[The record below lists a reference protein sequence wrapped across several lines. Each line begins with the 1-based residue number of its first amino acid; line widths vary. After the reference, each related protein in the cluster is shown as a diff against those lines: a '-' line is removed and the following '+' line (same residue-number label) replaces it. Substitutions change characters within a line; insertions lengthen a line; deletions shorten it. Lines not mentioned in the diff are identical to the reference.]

1 MAVNIYL
8 SIPGLTDEKG
18 APQPGTVLIDS
29 TPYLQISDFSFS
41 IANTGVAS
49 MGAAAGKVELEFNP
63 LTVVLP
69 VDFVTPLLLQAC
81 AEGTQFANASLIVQA
96 GGASPP
102 VTTQKYDFK
111 SVVLRSL
118 SLAGSTSGD
127 QQSLT
132 FGYGALQITYTPLNA
147 QGKAQTPSTGGFDIT
162 TNKAT

>member
-18 APQPGTVLIDS
+18 APQPGTVLIAS
-29 TPYLQISDFSFS
+29 TPYLQVSDFSFS

-49 MGAAAGKVELEFNP
+49 TGAAAGKVEFNP

-96 GGASPP
+96 GGTSSP
-102 VTTQKYDFK
+102 VTTQKYNFK
-111 SVVLRSL
+111 TVVLRSL

-132 FGYGALQITYTPLNA
+132 FGYGALQITFTPLNA